1 MAGARIYSDYDVAVL
16 CDSSDVGEGP
26 VFDPRTDRL
35 VWVDIYGCK
44 VYEDDLITGRHVV
57 REVGMMIG
65 AVVPRAA
72 EDGFAV
78 AVADGF
84 GFLTDDGLRVVD
96 PVLPEPFLRMNDGKV
111 DSRGRFWA
119 GSNDME
125 FAKGRGRL
133 HRWDGESPSV
143 VVADGLVLPNGLGW
157 NAEDTVMYLADSYAK
172 LLYRAD
178 FDAESGEIGALE
190 VLAETSEPGV
200 PDGLAVDVEGC
211 FWVAMHGGREVRR
224 YDPTGRVVGVVP
236 LPVLQPT
243 SCAFGKDGRLY
254 VTSARNGLSG
264 AELAGYPLSGA
275 VFAVDTGTTG
285 VPVRSFRA

>member
-1 MAGARIYSDYDVAVL
+1 MANVRIYSDYDVAVL
-16 CDSSDVGEGP
+16 GESTDVGEGP
-26 VFDPRTDRL
+26 VFDPRTGRL
-35 VWVDIYGCK
+35 VWLDIYGRS
-44 VYEDDLITGRHVV
+44 VYEDDLVTGRHMVHD
-57 REVGMMIG
+57 VGMMIG
-65 AVVPRAA
+65 AVVPRADH
-72 EDGFAV
+72 DGFAV

-84 GFLTDDGLRVVD
+84 GFLTDSGLEIVD
-96 PVLPEPFLRMNDGKV
+96 RVLPESNLRMNDGKV
-111 DSRGRFWA
+111 DSHGRFWA

-125 FAKGRGRL
+125 FAKGQGRL

-157 NAEDTVMYLADSYAK
+157 NIEDTVMYLADSYAN

-178 FDAESGEIGALE
+178 FHAETGAIGPLE
-190 VLAETSEPGV
+190 VLTQTDEPGV

-243 SCAFGKDGRLY
+243 SCAFGPGGRLY
-254 VTSARNGLSG
+254 VTSARNGLSP
-264 AELAGYPLSGA
+264 AQLAGYPLSGA
-275 VFAVDTGTTG
+275 VFAVDTGTAG
-285 VPVRSFRA
+285 VPVQSFRA